1 MGPPFRQFVLKVHSR
16 CDLACDHCYVYEHA
30 DQSWR
35 AKPIRMSEQ
44 TARLVAARIAEHVTS
59 HGLDRVHVT
68 LHGGEPLLA
77 GVAGLEAVLGA
88 LRAALDPVCDPVL
101 QVHTNGVRLGEEFCE
116 LFARYGVRVGI
127 SLDGDREA
135 NDLHRRYAD
144 GRSSHAAV
152 LRAIDLLRARYP
164 GGYAGL
170 LCTIDLANDPI
181 AVYEAL
187 LALEPPRIDLLLPHA
202 THDHPPPGRP
212 GDYAAWLI
220 KIFDR
225 WVRDGRPMG
234 IRLFDSVLGRLRGE
248 PSRTEAIGLEPT
260 DLIVVETD
268 GSLEQADSLKT
279 AYDGAP
285 ATGFSLTDTGFD
297 AAVTHPGIVA
307 RRTGI
312 EGLCETCRECPV
324 VGICGGGLYA
334 HRHSTANGFANP
346 SVYCADLL
354 GLITHIEARA
364 GTPPPLHTLLAR
376 HLDELSEGYGS
387 AAAITALAQAQLSI
401 ARGLAAAVHRS
412 DAEAWRELNRIERA
426 RPDILADLLLHPYF
440 RVWVLDHL
448 APPGKDPGYLA
459 RLAVA
464 GLARAGL
471 AGALT
476 IQPDPEGAIYFPTVG
491 RMTVAPGEPVRVETG
506 EDGIVTAGAG
516 WEPVR
521 TLTTHGLRVRI
532 EDLDPWRDCHH
543 WPPASRL
550 PEQEIQAWQSM
561 LGDAFELIPP
571 EYADAL
577 AAGLTTITPLAPG
590 GAERSSTARHAFGAV
605 AVARPGSP
613 ESLAKLLMHEFQHVK
628 LGAVLDLFEL
638 TIRREPEPRYR
649 VAWRDDPR
657 PLEAILQG
665 TYAHIAVTDFW
676 RTRRE
681 DEFARW
687 HSATLDGARILLDS
701 GRLTPLGERFVG
713 GMRATLAAFY

>member
-30 DQSWR
+30 DRSWR
-35 AKPIRMSEQ
+35 AKPARMSEQ
-44 TARLVAARIAEHVTS
+44 TARLVAARIAEHVTA

-77 GVAGLEAVLGA
+77 GVPGLRAVLAA
-88 LRAALDPVCDPVL
+88 LRAALDPLCEPVL
-101 QVHTNGVRLGEEFCE
+101 QVHTNGVRLSEEFCE
-116 LFARYGVRVGI
+116 LFAEYGVRVGI
-127 SLDGDREA
+127 SLDGDRAA

-152 LRAIDLLRARYP
+152 IRAINLLRTRYP
-164 GGYAGL
+164 DAYAGL

-202 THDHPPPGRP
+202 THDHPPPGGP
-212 GDYAAWLI
+212 GDYAAWLTR
-220 KIFDR
+220 IFDR
-225 WVRDGRPMG
+225 WVGDGRPMG
-234 IRLFDSVLGRLRGE
+234 IRLFDSVRRRLRGE
-248 PSRTEAIGLEPT
+248 PSLTEAIGLEPT

-285 ATGFSLTDTGFD
+285 ATGLSLTTAGFD
-297 AAVTHPGIVA
+297 AATTHPGILA

-312 EGLCETCRECPV
+312 EGLCETCRRCPV

-354 GLITHIEARA
+354 GLINHVKARA
-364 GTPPPLHTLLAR
+364 GAPPRTHTLRAR
-376 HLDELSEGYGS
+376 HLDELASGYGS
-387 AAAITALAQAQLSI
+387 AAAITALAEAQLSI
-401 ARGLAAAVHRS
+401 VKGLARAVRGP
-412 DAEAWRELNRIERA
+412 DAVWRALNRLEEA

-440 RVWVLDHL
+440 RVWAVNHL
-448 APPGKDPGYLA
+448 AHPRQDPGYLA

-471 AGALT
+471 PGAMT
-476 IQPDPEGAIYFPTVG
+476 MRPDPEGTIHLPTLG
-491 RMTVAPGEPVRVETG
+491 RITVPPGEPVRVETG
-506 EDGIVTAGAG
+506 EHGILADL
-516 WEPVR
+516 EPIR
-521 TLTTHGLRVRI
+521 TLEAKGLRVRI

-543 WPPASRL
+543 WPPAPRL
-550 PEQEIQAWQSM
+550 PEQEVQAWQSM
-561 LGDAFELIPP
+561 IGEAFELIPP
-571 EYADAL
+571 EYAGAI
-577 AAGLTTITPLAPG
+577 AAGLTTITPLVPG
-590 GAERSSTARHAFGAV
+590 ETERSSTARHAFGAV
-605 AVARPGSP
+605 AVARPGSAD
-613 ESLAKLLMHEFQHVK
+613 SLAKLLMHEFQHVK
-628 LGAVLDLFEL
+628 LGAVLDLVDL
-638 TIRREPEPRYR
+638 TIRGEPERRYR
-649 VAWRDDPR
+649 VEWRDDPR

-676 RTRRE
+676 RTRQA

-701 GRLTPLGERFVG
+701 ERLTPLGERFVG
-713 GMRATLAAFY
+713 GMRATLASFR